1 MRISTKGRYGLRALV
16 DLAAHYQDRPVL
28 LSEIA
33 ERQTLSKRYLER
45 LFTQLRDNGILRS
58 VRGASGGYMLN
69 RKPNEISVTEILE
82 ALEGSLSPVE
92 CIVDSQLCCRT
103 EQCVTHDLWTE
114 LSSTI
119 REKLDSVSLE
129 ELKDKQLAYECENAN
144 MYYI

>member
-16 DLAAHYQDRPVL
+16 DLAAHYQNKPVL

-45 LFTQLRDNGILRS
+45 LFTQLRDSGILRS
-58 VRGASGGYMLN
+58 VRGASGGYLLN
-69 RKPNEISVTEILE
+69 RKSSEITVTEILE

-92 CIVDSQLCCRT
+92 CIVESQLCRRVDK
-103 EQCVTHDLWTE
+103 CVTHDLWSD
-114 LSSTI
+114 LSRTI
-119 REKLDSVSLE
+119 RKKLDSISLE
-129 ELKDKQLAYECENAN
+129 ELKTKQLANERKNAH